1 MWVCEETHNCL
12 CHLSFLSGDKSPFS
26 CCGMYKK
33 FCTEGLLGLAWN
45 PADGAQTRKPLLP
58 PETPG
63 PGPASGAACCVPVWK
78 GGPRDAPHHL
88 HSTAWIQVTCDLQ
101 QHTLSMAEPRCCG
114 PVEPGWA
121 SGMELCCLPQPSQLL
136 RLQWCYPCFAAGV
149 TGLQNGPRGMPA
161 VAQLGGRR
169 LGFDF
174 WPQHSVS
181 RMLWLR
187 S

>member
-1 MWVCEETHNCL
+1 MECTKSSVLKGCWAWPGIRQTGLRLGSL
-12 CHLSFLSGDKSPFS
+12 CFHQK
-26 CCGMYKK
+26 
-33 FCTEGLLGLAWN
+33 LLG
-45 PADGAQTRKPLLP
+45 PAQPLGQPAVYPCGREAPEMP
-58 PETPG
+58 PP
-63 PGPASGAACCVPVWK
+63 PY
-78 GGPRDAPHHL
+78 L

-161 VAQLGGRR
+161 VAQLGGWR